1 MIMHKILVVG
11 DSLSMARLDSGI
23 GFEETYAYLL
33 QNQLKNSIVINA
45 SVRANDSKNALS
57 ENYVYETLD
66 AIKPDLIVYFLGVV
80 DCMPRLF
87 SRKESL
93 VLKPLMARNFLKNL
107 GKLVIS
113 YRSKRRYELT
123 KRKLIQYV
131 PIENWNENL
140 EKFLLKSD
148 GKVIFVNIPYP
159 GERLV
164 SRNYRVEEI
173 VNNYNACLSDQ
184 AKKHGAS
191 VVDFNSITKS
201 APNLL
206 LDDGYHITAEAH
218 KILSELLFNS
228 INNVLYK
235 D

>member
-1 MIMHKILVVG
+1 MIMHKILLVG

-33 QNQLKNSIVINA
+33 QNQLKSSIVINA
-45 SVRANDSKNALS
+45 SVRANDSQNALS

-66 AIKPDLIVYFLGVV
+66 AVKPDLIVYFLGVV

-87 SRKESL
+87 SRRENLILSL
-93 VLKPLMARNFLKNL
+93 LMARNFLKYL

-113 YRSKRRYELT
+113 YRSKRRYALT
-123 KRKLIQYV
+123 KKKLIQYV
-131 PIENWNENL
+131 PIDDWNENL
-140 EKFLLKSD
+140 EKFLIKSD

-159 GERLV
+159 GKRLI

-173 VNNYNACLSDQ
+173 VNSYNSCLSEQ

-201 APNLL
+201 MPNLL

-218 KILSELLFNS
+218 KLLSELLFNS
-228 INNVLYK
+228 IYNVLYK
-235 D
+235 N